1 MNAMSTMNTM
11 NVFVHAASR
20 NNLEVVA
27 KTIDSADTASLY
39 SALWNAVKYNYGP
52 LVSLLLKST
61 RVQAVAATKN
71 NACFIKAVENDS
83 IDVVKMLLDVPDVAA
98 NAAITHNKALMLARI
113 NMNTEMMDLLK
124 AVPAIAAAPST
135 ADILE
140 GNLS

>member
-1 MNAMSTMNTM
+1 MNA
-11 NVFVHAASR
+11 FVHAASR
-20 NNLEVVA
+20 NNLEFVA

-39 SALWNAVKYNYGP
+39 TALWNAVKYNYEP
-52 LVSLLLKST
+52 LVRLLLGVPRAQS
-61 RVQAVAATKN
+61 VAATKN
-71 NACFIKAVENDS
+71 NACLIKAVENDS
-83 IDVVKMLLDVPDVAA
+83 LSVVKMLLDVPDVAA